1 MKKILFYIGIAFIIP
16 ATAKAQFETVRDSVV
31 QLYGIVMTADSLV
44 GIPAVSIMINGQ
56 NRGTITNG
64 QGVFSIVALK
74 GDVINFTHV
83 TYKPKQIMIPKNLE
97 GSQYSIVQ
105 LMVADTVYLPA
116 TIIRPRPT
124 PEQFA
129 RDFVNSKVDDD
140 DIEVAR
146 KNTDAAKRR
155 ILLKSVPGDAG
166 EATQLQFHNIANK
179 ASYAG
184 QVPPMNIFNPAAW
197 SEFIQAWKRGDF
209 KNKQ

>member
-1 MKKILFYIGIAFIIP
+1 
-16 ATAKAQFETVRDSVV
+16 
-31 QLYGIVMTADSLV
+31 LYGIVMTADSLV
-44 GIPAVSIMINGQ
+44 GIPAVSVSINGQ
-56 NRGTITNG
+56 NRGTITNN

-83 TYKPKQIMIPKNLE
+83 SYKPKEVTIPKNLE

-116 TIIRPRPT
+116 TIIRPRPS

-129 RDFVNSKVDDD
+129 RDFVNAKVDDD
-140 DIEVAR
+140 DIETAR

-155 ILLKSVPGDAG
+155 MLLKSVPGDAG
-166 EATQLQFHNIANK
+166 EATQLQFHNLANK